1 MVFRTT
7 KAPDEWVRLGGGG
20 GGGGR
25 SPLGGFVGFLVI
37 LGLIAVGWMV
47 FHP

>member
-7 KAPDEWVRLGGGG
+7 KAPDEWVPLGGGG

-25 SPLGGFVGFLVI
+25 SPLGGVVGLLVFVGV
-37 LGLIAVGWMV
+37 IAVAWMM

>member
-7 KAPDEWVRLGGGG
+7 KAPDEWVPLG

-25 SPLGGFVGFLVI
+25 SLIGGFVGFLVF
-37 LGLIAVGWMV
+37 LGLIAVAWMV